1 MDSEHEDSLRGVSLS
16 ILIEFKSNYGD
27 SMFNAS
33 KQMTIKTKRCLKK
46 IKHFDFADEIKYF
59 KPYDG
64 DIRYSKSLFHFYLRG
79 LMH

>member
-27 SMFNAS
+27 LMFNVS
-33 KQMTIKTKRCLKK
+33 KQMAIKTTRRLEK
-46 IKHFDFADEIKYF
+46 IKCFDFALEIEYF

-64 DIRYSKSLFHFYLRG
+64 GIKYS
-79 LMH
+79 